1 MLASDADSTSVWAMF
16 MDRQANGIDGSTYY
30 SFSVCMCLG
39 DPCFEL
45 LCGSMAFRVRVS
57 PREAFL
63 FEFTKPF
70 LEGSDWSDRQ
80 AFKNV
85 MKARH
90 HPHSTDHLHSDE
102 YGGRAYNGQAY

>member
-63 FEFTKPF
+63 FEFTRFWKGVIGVIGK
-70 LEGSDWSDRQ
+70 LSR
-80 AFKNV
+80 
-85 MKARH
+85 M
-90 HPHSTDHLHSDE
+90 
-102 YGGRAYNGQAY
+102 